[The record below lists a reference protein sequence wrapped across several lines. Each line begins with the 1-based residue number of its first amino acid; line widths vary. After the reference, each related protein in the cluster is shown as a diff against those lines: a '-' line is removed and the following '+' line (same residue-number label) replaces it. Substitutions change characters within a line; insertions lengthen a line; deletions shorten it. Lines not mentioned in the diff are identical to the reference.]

1 MTVVSDGS
9 TKRGEGTEAVV
20 CYTLSGGG
28 DDEIAALERENWATR
43 KKQRLDGK
51 LRNRNKSK
59 WNILGMAKGGSK
71 SVTHDDT

>member
-1 MTVVSDGS
+1 MGRQSEG
-9 TKRGEGTEAVV
+9 RGTEAVV

-43 KKQRLDGK
+43 KNQRLDGK

-59 WNILGMAKGGSK
+59 WKILGMAKGGSK